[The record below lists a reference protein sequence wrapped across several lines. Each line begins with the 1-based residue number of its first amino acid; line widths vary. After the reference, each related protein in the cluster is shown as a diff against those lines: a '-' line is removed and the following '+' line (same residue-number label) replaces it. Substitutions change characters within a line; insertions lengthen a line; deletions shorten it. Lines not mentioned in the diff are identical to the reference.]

1 MCGQLIDY
9 PERFR
14 LHFMDNFINMGND
27 KVLNV
32 RLSFATVLA

>member
-14 LHFMDNFINMGND
+14 LYFLENFVNMGND

-32 RLSFATVLA
+32 RI